1 MKGILKW
8 PLVIAAIVVV
18 ARVVTEQSGVPDT
31 INNLISVVGLHFL
44 IVPLYIAV
52 RIAKS
57 GTPHPYATLFK
68 LIAIYVVL
76 TRAMIIPVYWLA
88 RIYEWPQQRFYGTW
102 GPEVSPL
109 VGVIGVPFL
118 TAAFWIVA
126 SLVFGGA
133 LGSLVVG
140 TLLAAMRVSPV
151 PVLRSAG
158 GLYVT
163 MLRNTPLTLVI
174 FFSFFALGAN
184 LGLQFSGTLTTNAF
198 WLAVIGLVAY
208 TSAFVCEA
216 IRSGINT
223 VPVGQA
229 EAARSIGLTFA
240 QSLRIVVLPQAFRS
254 VVAPLGS
261 VFIALT
267 KNTTIAAT
275 IGVGEAAGVMRDLI
289 ESESEV
295 FAIFAGV
302 AVGFVVLTLPV
313 GLLFGSVARRVAVQ
327 R

>member
-1 MKGILKW
+1 MEVLLDHREELLAGFWLTIKLT
-8 PLVIAAIVVV
+8 V
-18 ARVVTEQSGVPDT
+18 A
-31 INNLISVVGLHFL
+31 
-44 IVPLYIAV
+44 
-52 RIAKS
+52 
-57 GTPHPYATLFK
+57 
-68 LIAIYVVL
+68 
-76 TRAMIIPVYWLA
+76 
-88 RIYEWPQQRFYGTW
+88 
-102 GPEVSPL
+102 
-109 VGVIGVPFL
+109 
-118 TAAFWIVA
+118 
-126 SLVFGGA
+126 GA

-261 VFIALT
+261 VLIALT

-302 AVGFVVLTLPV
+302 AVGFVALTLPI

>member
-1 MKGILKW
+1 MEVLLDHREELLAGFWLTIKL
-8 PLVIAAIVVV
+8 AV
-18 ARVVTEQSGVPDT
+18 A
-31 INNLISVVGLHFL
+31 
-44 IVPLYIAV
+44 
-52 RIAKS
+52 
-57 GTPHPYATLFK
+57 
-68 LIAIYVVL
+68 
-76 TRAMIIPVYWLA
+76 
-88 RIYEWPQQRFYGTW
+88 
-102 GPEVSPL
+102 
-109 VGVIGVPFL
+109 
-118 TAAFWIVA
+118 
-126 SLVFGGA
+126 GA
-133 LGSLVVG
+133 LGSLVFG
-140 TLLAAMRVSPV
+140 TLLAAMRVSPI
-151 PVLRSAG
+151 PVLRSAAG
-158 GLYVT
+158 FYVT
-163 MLRNTPLTLVI
+163 TLRNTPLTLVV

-198 WLAVIGLVAY
+198 WLAVVGLVAY
-208 TSAFVCEA
+208 TAAFVCEA

-261 VFIALT
+261 VLIALT

-275 IGVGEAAGVMRDLI
+275 IGVGEAAGVMRDLV

-302 AVGFVVLTLPV
+302 ALGFVVLTLPI